1 MGKCKIKVNLS
12 NKVAIEL
19 DSDNPDI
26 RKLVEK
32 IVDNRDKIVLNDV
45 KIECKESNFDSKGFE
60 KWDVSN
66 ANSLTWMFRE
76 CSNLK
81 EIESLMNCDVSNCN
95 NFSSMFY
102 DVLLY

>member
-1 MGKCKIKVNLS
+1 MGKCKIKVSLF

-45 KIECKESNFDSKGFE
+45 KIECKESNFDSKGFKKIVVALISKTLSEIKINE
-60 KWDVSN
+60 KELEE
-66 ANSLTWMFRE
+66 A
-76 CSNLK
+76 LK
-81 EIESLMNCDVSNCN
+81 WTNDK
-95 NFSSMFY
+95 
-102 DVLLY
+102 

>member
-1 MGKCKIKVNLS
+1 MGKCKIKVSLF

-60 KWDVSN
+60 KIVIALISKTLN
-66 ANSLTWMFRE
+66 EIKINEKELEEA
-76 CSNLK
+76 LK
-81 EIESLMNCDVSNCN
+81 WTNDK
-95 NFSSMFY
+95 
-102 DVLLY
+102 